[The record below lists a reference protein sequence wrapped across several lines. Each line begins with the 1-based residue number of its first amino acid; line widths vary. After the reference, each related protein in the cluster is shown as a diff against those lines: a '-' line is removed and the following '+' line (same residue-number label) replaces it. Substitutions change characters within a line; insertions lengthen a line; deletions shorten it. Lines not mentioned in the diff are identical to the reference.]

1 MDLTLEFLANFIS
14 LAQLVLPLFLGLGTI
29 IAALSV
35 WVGWR
40 EGWSVGDS
48 LYFGFITA
56 LTVGYGDFRPT
67 LSQTK
72 FIAIVLALFGLVTSG
87 ILVAIGVEAA
97 ALTFS
102 QRS

>member
-1 MDLTLEFLANFIS
+1 MDLTLAFLSNFFS
-14 LAQLVLPLFLGLGTI
+14 LAQLVLPLFLGLGVI

-40 EGWSVGDS
+40 EGWSVSDS

-67 LSQTK
+67 LGQTK
-72 FIAIVLALFGLVTSG
+72 FIAIILALFGLVTSG

-102 QRS
+102 QRT